1 MFYVVPAPGQSG
13 AFVLETDSTQNKAW
27 GQETRLLSWDTHTQL
42 VADKLVFA
50 FLHFRKGCFIFIP
63 TWFVRFWHPKSFK
76 IAPQIDKKIDIDFKL
91 DFGIVFGRPKIDF

>member
-27 GQETRLLSWDTHTQL
+27 GQETRLLSWDTHTIGRRQIGFCIFTL
-42 VADKLVFA
+42 SQRMF
-50 FLHFRKGCFIFIP
+50 HFHP
-63 TWFVRFWHPKSFK
+63 NLARFWHPKSFK

>member
-27 GQETRLLSWDTHTQL
+27 GQETRLLSWDTHNWSQTNW
-42 VADKLVFA
+42 
-50 FLHFRKGCFIFIP
+50 FLHFYTFAKDVSFSSQLGSFDFG
-63 TWFVRFWHPKSFK
+63 TQNHSKSHPKS
-76 IAPQIDKKIDIDFKL
+76 IKKIDIDFNL